1 MALPFEIDLLF
12 PNVSQKAWLMTDPS
26 SLPLI
31 RKARIWGQHRT
42 AQKKSFITSFVLNLL
57 ALSPFPEGG
66 WWRASFEPHGPK
78 YTKHMWV
85 ITLTVETTVKGSEL
99 SALFCARP
107 HGCLEPMALP
117 FEIDLLFPNVS
128 QKAWLMTDP
137 SSLPLIRKA
146 RIWGQLWDRL
156 FWIQKAW
163 ITEWLRAKKSFI
175 MSNYLNMLVPF
186 HGPSKLCS
194 WFERRRAWL
203 ISGR

>member
-1 MALPFEIDLLF
+1 MADDWPFKLASD
-12 PNVSQKAWLMTDPS
+12 PKGTDM
-26 SLPLI
+26 
-31 RKARIWGQHRT
+31 RT
-42 AQKKSFITSFVLNLL
+42 AQNGSEKIIHHIICFEF
-57 ALSPFPEGG
+57 AGPSPFPEGG